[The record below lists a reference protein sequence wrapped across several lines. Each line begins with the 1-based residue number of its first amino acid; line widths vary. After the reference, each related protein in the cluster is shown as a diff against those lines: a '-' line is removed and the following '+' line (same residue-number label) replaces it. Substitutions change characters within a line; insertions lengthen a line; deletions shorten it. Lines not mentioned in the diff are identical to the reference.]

1 MDVRSAH
8 SRECGELFDALRA
21 LREAVA
27 EEGREQLER
36 WRPRLVRDEYE
47 VSALNL
53 AHYLALRR
61 RDLVALQERLMVF
74 GLSSLGRC
82 ESRVLANLDAVLDT
96 LAWKA
101 GRSVPSHIVAPEPE
115 EFFLGTRLLQKN
127 ATALFGARHGERSIS
142 IMATMAG
149 DLADDY
155 ERVLALVRAGVDV
168 ARINCSKDSPPVWR
182 AIVENVR
189 RASRECGRSM
199 KIVFDLCGPR
209 SRTGEVWVR
218 DARRAKTGDRILL
231 VNEGPTAHQDYDFV
245 VQSSLPEATDQL
257 VHGAVV
263 TFDEGSLRTEVET
276 LMPGARGLRV
286 VETGHKGFLL
296 RPNKGLNFP
305 GSDLVLDPLTAKDR
319 ADLDAIMPLADIV
332 GYSFVQ
338 SASDIE
344 RLQWEL
350 DERRTG
356 RAEPIGIVA
365 KIETGLAIKNLPE
378 IIVQGAGRG
387 PFGVMIARGD
397 LAVEIGYRR
406 LAELQEELL
415 WLCEA
420 SHVPVIWATEVMS
433 STVKTGRP
441 TRSEMTDAAMAERA
455 ECVMLNRGP
464 YLARAV
470 HKLDGLLMRME
481 GHQNKKV
488 SRLRALKSW

>member
-1 MDVRSAH
+1 M
-8 SRECGELFDALRA
+8 
-21 LREAVA
+21 
-27 EEGREQLER
+27 QLES
-36 WRPRLVRDEYE
+36 WRPRLVRGEYE
-47 VSALNL
+47 VSARNL

-61 RDLVALQERLMVF
+61 RDLVGLQERLMVL

-96 LAWKA
+96 LASKA
-101 GRSVPSHIVAPEPE
+101 GRSVPSHVLAPAPD

-127 ATALFGARHGERSIS
+127 TTDLFGPRHGGRSIS
-142 IMATMAG
+142 IMATVAG
-149 DLADDY
+149 DLAEDY
-155 ERVLALVRAGVDV
+155 ERVLALVKAGIDA

-182 AIVENVR
+182 AIVANLR
-189 RASRECGRSM
+189 RASRECGRST

-209 SRTGEVWVR
+209 SRTGEVWSR
-218 DARRAKTGDRILL
+218 ERRRAKPGDRILL
-231 VNEGPTAHQDYDFV
+231 VNEPPTAHQDYEFV

-257 VHGAVV
+257 VLGAVV
-263 TFDEGSLRTEVET
+263 TFDEGSLRTEVEA
-276 LMPGARGLRV
+276 LLPGARGLRV
-286 VETGHKGFLL
+286 VESGLKGFLL
-296 RPNKGLNFP
+296 KPNKGLNFP
-305 GSDLVLDPLTAKDR
+305 GSDLELDPLTPKDR
-319 ADLDAIMPLADIV
+319 ADLDAITPLADIV

-338 SASDIE
+338 SASDVE

-350 DERRTG
+350 DERVNG

-365 KIETGLAIKNLPE
+365 KIETGLAVKNLPE

-420 SHVPVIWATEVMS
+420 AHVPVIWATEVMS

-481 GHQNKKV
+481 GHQTKKV